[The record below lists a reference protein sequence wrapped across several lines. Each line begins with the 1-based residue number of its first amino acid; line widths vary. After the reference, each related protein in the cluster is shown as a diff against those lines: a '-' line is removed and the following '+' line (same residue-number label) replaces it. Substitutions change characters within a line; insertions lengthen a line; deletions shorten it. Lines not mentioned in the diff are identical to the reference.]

1 MIRVPPGRWPV
12 LREGASRDAG
22 RAWKLEEEE
31 ELAQGGREQRR
42 PLEGA
47 AVLGSRLHV
56 TPDC

>member
-1 MIRVPPGRWPV
+1 M

-31 ELAQGGREQRR
+31 ELAQGEREQRR